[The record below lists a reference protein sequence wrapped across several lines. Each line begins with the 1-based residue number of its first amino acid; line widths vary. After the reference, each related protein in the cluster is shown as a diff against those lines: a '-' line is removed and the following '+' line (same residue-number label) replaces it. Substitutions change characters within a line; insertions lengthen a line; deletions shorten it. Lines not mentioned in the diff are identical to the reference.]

1 MDGNGRTASCSGY
14 AADMLQ
20 LIWATALHCIR
31 MVRVI
36 VYCIVGTYTV
46 VLKLQD
52 LELRLLLVD
61 FLTLSNIPCNN

>member
-1 MDGNGRTASCSGY
+1 MEMDGRKWMNSGY

-46 VLKLQD
+46 AFCPLFQQAFGG
-52 LELRLLLVD
+52 LLG
-61 FLTLSNIPCNN
+61 